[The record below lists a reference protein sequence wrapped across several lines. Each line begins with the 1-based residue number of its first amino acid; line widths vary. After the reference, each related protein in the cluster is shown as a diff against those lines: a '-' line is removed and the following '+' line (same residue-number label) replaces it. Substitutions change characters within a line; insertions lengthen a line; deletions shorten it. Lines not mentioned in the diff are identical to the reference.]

1 MWMMT
6 KQGFIS
12 VVRCHAPNEHQVA
25 VRARRRDHLVAILDL
40 VDFDHVGQE
49 TDGTDYRFRVF
60 FTNEELGVV
69 MMAVASAIDYGNFK
83 GAVDGCYGPTDD
95 YANSLHQ
102 VWSVMSTMQPH
113 GPYGSKRGTFRDTAY
128 PSWPPLPD
136 EDIDDVVDEW
146 DSNYSFV
153 HVPNAKT
160 LALSPTVKRRR
171 GRRNKKASR

>member
-1 MWMMT
+1 MT
-6 KQGFIS
+6 
-12 VVRCHAPNEHQVA
+12 
-25 VRARRRDHLVAILDL
+25 
-40 VDFDHVGQE
+40 
-49 TDGTDYRFRVF
+49 T
-60 FTNEELGVV
+60 
-69 MMAVASAIDYGNFK
+69 MAVASAIDYGNFK